1 MNNETI
7 LLLEKY
13 FDVAFAAPDG
23 VKKLREL
30 ILSLAMQGKLVPQ
43 DPSDQ
48 SASELLKEIEA
59 EKSRLVK
66 DGKIKASKP
75 LPEIKPDEVPYDLP
89 KGWEWVRLGEIGNIF
104 NGNSINSNEKERKYL
119 GAKGLP
125 YIATKDVGYGLKPL
139 DYENGISIPLDEEKF
154 KVAHE
159 GSVLICAEGGSAGK
173 KCGIAVRDIC
183 FGNKLFANE
192 LYGYIPPKFILF
204 IYLTPFFNNHFQGS
218 MTGIIG
224 GVSIAKFFEL
234 LVPLPPLAEQR
245 RIVAKIDELMA
256 RCNELEKLRQVH
268 SQKQITVHNAALN
281 QLLTA
286 KDHNDFKTSWHFITQ
301 HFGELYSV
309 KANVTELRKAILQLA
324 VMGKLVPQ
332 DPNDQPASELLNAIE
347 VEKNRLVKEGK
358 IKKESKI
365 PLLLEKERPFNLP
378 NNWQWT
384 RLGLVMERLT
394 DYHAN
399 GSYEI
404 LKQHVE
410 LLDEPDFAIM
420 LRTTN
425 FSEKSREKY
434 RYITKEA
441 YEYLEK
447 SKVFAGDIIMNK
459 IADPGATFYV
469 DDRGK
474 PMSLAMNLFLLKFN
488 PKNML
493 SKFVYFY
500 LAGNYDY
507 VVSFSSGTAT
517 PTITKDAVKYL
528 RFPLPPLAEQHRIVA
543 KIDQLMTLCDE
554 LEKQIDIANSK
565 KTNLLNSVMTKV

>member
-48 SASELLKEIEA
+48 SARELLKEIEA

-66 DGKIKASKP
+66 DGKIKPSKP
-75 LPEIKPDEVPYDLP
+75 LPEIKLDEVPYDLP
-89 KGWEWVRLGEIGNIF
+89 KSWEWVRLGEIANYNGRTNI
-104 NGNSINSNEKERKYL
+104 NPEQIESETWLLDLEDIEKDTSRIIYRAKYSERESKSTKSTFLKGDVLYGKLRPYL
-119 GAKGLP
+119 NKVVVADDDGICTTEIVPIVLFGKVDPHFLRWA
-125 YIATKDVGYGLKPL
+125 LKRPAFL
-139 DYENGISIPLDEEKF
+139 DYVNTLMYGVKMPRLGTEQAVESI
-154 KVAHE
+154 H
-159 GSVLICAEGGSAGK
+159 
-173 KCGIAVRDIC
+173 
-183 FGNKLFANE
+183 
-192 LYGYIPPKFILF
+192 
-204 IYLTPFFNNHFQGS
+204 
-218 MTGIIG
+218 
-224 GVSIAKFFEL
+224 
-234 LVPLPPLAEQR
+234 PLPPIAEQR

-256 RCNELEKLRQVH
+256 RCDDLEKLRQVH
-268 SQKQITVHNAALN
+268 AQKQITVHNAALN

-358 IKKESKI
+358 IKASKPLPEIKLEEVPYDLPANWKWVRVIDIVDVGTGSTPATTNSEYYNGNIPWYTSSATNDSFAKI
-365 PLLLEKERPFNLP
+365 PETFITEKALKETNCKIFPSGSLIIAMYG
-378 NNWQWT
+378 QGKT
-384 RLGLVMERLT
+384 RGQISEIVLAGATNQAIAAM
-394 DYHAN
+394 
-399 GSYEI
+399 GFYESSKE
-404 LKQHVE
+404 LKQYIKYYFVKIY
-410 LLDEPDFAIM
+410 DEIRSIAEGAAQPNLNVGKI
-420 LRTTN
+420 
-425 FSEKSREKY
+425 
-434 RYITKEA
+434 KET
-441 YEYLEK
+441 L
-447 SKVFAGDIIMNK
+447 I
-459 IADPGATFYV
+459 
-469 DDRGK
+469 
-474 PMSLAMNLFLLKFN
+474 
-488 PKNML
+488 
-493 SKFVYFY
+493 
-500 LAGNYDY
+500 
-507 VVSFSSGTAT
+507 
-517 PTITKDAVKYL
+517 
-528 RFPLPPLAEQHRIVA
+528 PLPPLAEQHRIVA